1 MLYSAAVIIN
11 TMCPG
16 GCKSDL
22 GRQHV
27 EGSVIKTHIL
37 NFLMTIFAKSTEAGS
52 RTFVL
57 AALTIPEEQGKYIR
71 HYGSEKDYI
80 K

>member
-1 MLYSAAVIIN
+1 
-11 TMCPG
+11 MCPG

-22 GRQHV
+22 PRQHI
-27 EGSVIKTHIL
+27 EGSVIKTYIL
-37 NFLMTIFAKSTEAGS
+37 DFLMTVFAKSTESGS

-57 AALTIPEEQGKYIR
+57 AALTTPEQQGKYIR

-80 K
+80 E